1 MTFIANIHRLWV
13 RLLGNHLIVGLVPVL
28 LVAGVLVYTARS
40 ALEQAVLNTH
50 QQVAQRAAKEVHHFL
65 DQPIASLKVLAQ
77 SMNVVRDPWR
87 RQSLLSQVGLE
98 LGAVAEL
105 CFVDTAGTIQATN
118 VLDVQAPLQR
128 GDRLPPN
135 YLPHA
140 RVLWAQVKREK
151 FYASEVVQRE
161 GQPSLFIGLAV
172 KEGDQVVGALI
183 TRFALYE
190 IWQQVDQIRLGDT
203 GRGVLLDARGH
214 YIAFPARQDVY
225 LDATHPQF
233 VPRLSGNGT
242 RQWRDIDGRE
252 WVAGFAYI
260 ADWGWTVVVQQE
272 AREAFGLVAMM
283 QHRANWI
290 TVASV
295 AGAIL
300 LGLLLLRSI
309 TRPINRLMQ
318 AVRAAQ
324 AGEEFALEL
333 PAIKDELW
341 ELGQAFTEMNQAL
354 ETRKA
359 ALEAEL
365 NFNDRL
371 IEDNPLALAVVAQPW
386 RTVRVNKAWHQ
397 LFGEDEAGS
406 WEHTAEG
413 QQLWD
418 WIKSNPKARPIDNL
432 EIKSPQGGTRF
443 WNLKVVDLAGALPGH
458 LLLVIDDQTQHKLL
472 ELHYVQSEKLAS
484 LGEMAAGVAHEIK
497 NPLAIIRH
505 AYELLAQIV
514 PAEVEGR
521 DQALRPLGA
530 AIGRI
535 DERVVNLLDFARP
548 AQQTQE
554 WVDPAGILRQLIDLE
569 QKHADHL
576 GIAIEARLHEVPQ
589 VWVNRDMLKDVFLN
603 LISNAFAAMPE
614 GGKLLILA
622 EQRDDWV
629 VVGIDDTGTG
639 IPQAHIRHIFEPFY
653 STKPPGQGT
662 GLGLAIAHRQIRE
675 IGGRIEVESVPGR
688 GTHFS
693 LHLPTTISSGQRPLT
708 TNSERND

>member
-1 MTFIANIHRLWV
+1 MALIANMQRLWV
-13 RLLGNHLIVGLVPVL
+13 RLLGNHLIIGLVPVL

-40 ALEQAVLNTH
+40 ALEQAVLDGH
-50 QQVAQRAAKEVHHFL
+50 QQVARRAAEEIHHFL

-77 SMNVVRDPWR
+77 SMNVVRDPWQ

-98 LGAVAEL
+98 LDAVAEL
-105 CFVDTAGTIQATN
+105 CFVDTAGVIQATN
-118 VLDVQAPLQR
+118 VLDVEAPLQR
-128 GDRLPPN
+128 GERLPPA

-140 RVLWAQVKREK
+140 RVLWAQVKREE
-151 FYASEVVQRE
+151 FYASEVIHRE

-172 KEGDQVVGALI
+172 KEGDQVAGALI
-183 TRFALYE
+183 ARFALYE

-203 GRGVLLDARGH
+203 GRGILLDTRGR
-214 YIAFPARQDVY
+214 YIAFPVRQDVY
-225 LDATHPQF
+225 LDAPHPEF
-233 VPRLSGNGT
+233 APRISGNGT
-242 RQWRDIDGRE
+242 RQWRDLEGRE

-260 ADWGWTVVVQQE
+260 EEWGWTVVVQQE
-272 AREAFGLVAMM
+272 AQEAFGLVAMM
-283 QHRANWI
+283 QQRANWI

-309 TRPINRLMQ
+309 TRPINRLMHT
-318 AVRAAQ
+318 VRAVQ
-324 AGEEFALEL
+324 AGEAFALEL

-354 ETRKA
+354 EARKA
-359 ALEAEL
+359 DLEAEL

-371 IEDNPLALAVVAQPW
+371 IEDNPLAIAVVTQKR
-386 RTVRVNKAWHQ
+386 RTVRVNRAWHQ
-397 LFGEDEAGS
+397 LFGADEAGA
-406 WEHTAEG
+406 WDRTAEG

-418 WIKSNPKARPIDNL
+418 WIQSNPKTREVDNL
-432 EIKSPQGGTRF
+432 EIKHSEGGTRF

-458 LLLVIDDQTQHKLL
+458 LLLVIDDQTQRKLL
-472 ELHYVQSEKLAS
+472 ELHYVQAEKLAS

-514 PAEVEGR
+514 PKEVAGR
-521 DQALRPLGA
+521 DQALKPLGA

-548 AQQTQE
+548 AQQVQE
-554 WVDPAGILRQLIDLE
+554 LVDPTDILRQLVDLE
-569 QKHADHL
+569 RKHAEHL
-576 GIAIEARLHEVPQ
+576 GIAIDASLDEVSP
-589 VWVNRDMLKDVFLN
+589 VLVNRDMLKDVFLN
-603 LISNAFAAMPE
+603 LISNAFAAMPK
-614 GGKLLILA
+614 GGTLQISA

-629 VVGIDDTGTG
+629 VLGVGDTGTG
-639 IPQAHIRHIFEPFY
+639 IPQERIRQIFEPFY

-662 GLGLAIAHRQIRE
+662 GLGLAIVHRQIQE
-675 IGGRIEVESVPGR
+675 IGGRIEVESIPDQ

-693 LHLPTTISSGQRPLT
+693 LYLPIA
-708 TNSERND
+708 NSERND

>member
-1 MTFIANIHRLWV
+1 MAFSANIQRLWV

-128 GDRLPPN
+128 GERLPPR

-140 RVLWAQVKREK
+140 RVLWAQVKRAE
-151 FYASEVVQRE
+151 FYASEVIQRE

-183 TRFALYE
+183 ARFALYE

-214 YIAFPARQDVY
+214 YIAFPSRQDVY

-233 VPRLSGNGT
+233 VPHLSGNGT
-242 RQWRDIDGRE
+242 RQWRDLQGRE
-252 WVAGFAYI
+252 WIAGFAYI

-283 QHRANWI
+283 QHRANWS

-371 IEDNPLALAVVAQPW
+371 IEDNPLALAVVAPPR

-397 LFGEDEAGS
+397 LFDAGGVG

-418 WIKSNPKARPIDNL
+418 WIKSNPKARAIDNL
-432 EIKSPQGGTRF
+432 EIKAAQGGTRF

-458 LLLVIDDQTQHKLL
+458 LLLVIDDQTQRKLL

-514 PAEVEGR
+514 PQEVEGR

-548 AQQTQE
+548 AQQPQD
-554 WVDPAGILRQLIDLE
+554 WIDPADILRQLIDLE
-569 QKHADHL
+569 QKHAEHL
-576 GIAIEARLHEVPQ
+576 GIAVEARLHAVPP

-614 GGKLLILA
+614 GGTLRVAA
-622 EQRDDWV
+622 EQRGDWV
-629 VVGIDDTGTG
+629 VVEIGDTGVG
-639 IPQAHIRHIFEPFY
+639 IPPEHIRHLFEPFY

-662 GLGLAIAHRQIRE
+662 GLGLAIAHRQIQE
-675 IGGRIEVESVPGR
+675 IGGRIEVESVLHQ
-688 GTHFS
+688 GTLFS
-693 LHLPTTISSGQRPLT
+693 LYLPIT
-708 TNSERND
+708 TNSERNN

>member
-1 MTFIANIHRLWV
+1 MALIANMQRLWV

-40 ALEQAVLNTH
+40 ALEQAVLDGH
-50 QQVAQRAAKEVHHFL
+50 QQVARRAAKEIHHFL

-98 LGAVAEL
+98 LDAVAEL

-118 VLDVQAPLQR
+118 VLDVHAPLQR
-128 GDRLPPN
+128 GERLPPG

-140 RVLWAQVKREK
+140 RVLWAAVKREE
-151 FYASEVVQRE
+151 FYASEVIQHE

-172 KEGDQVVGALI
+172 KKGDQVAGALI
-183 TRFALYE
+183 ARFALYE
-190 IWQQVDQIRLGDT
+190 IWHQVDQIRLGDT
-203 GRGVLLDARGH
+203 GRGILLDARGR
-214 YIAFPARQDVY
+214 YIAFPVRQDIY
-225 LDATHPQF
+225 LDAHPEF
-233 VPRLSGNGT
+233 VPHLSGNGT
-242 RQWRDIDGRE
+242 RQWRDFEGRE
-252 WVAGFAYI
+252 WIAGFAYI
-260 ADWGWTVVVQQE
+260 EDWGWTVVVRQE

-283 QHRANWI
+283 QQRANWI

-309 TRPINRLMQ
+309 TRPINRLMHT
-318 AVRAAQ
+318 VRAVQ
-324 AGEEFALEL
+324 AGEAFALEL

-354 ETRKA
+354 EARKA
-359 ALEAEL
+359 DLEAEL

-371 IEDNPLALAVVAQPW
+371 IEDNPLAIAVVTQQR
-386 RTVRVNKAWHQ
+386 RTVRMNRAWQQ
-397 LFGEDEAGS
+397 LFGADGAGD
-406 WEHTAEG
+406 WDQTAEG
-413 QQLWD
+413 QQLLD
-418 WIKSNPKARPIDNL
+418 WIEHNPKTREVDNL
-432 EIKSPQGGTRF
+432 EIKHSQGGTRF
-443 WNLKVVDLAGALPGH
+443 WNLKVVALAGALPGH
-458 LLLVIDDQTQHKLL
+458 LLLVIDDQTQRKLL
-472 ELHYVQSEKLAS
+472 ELHYGQSEKLAS

-505 AYELLAQIV
+505 AYELLVQIV
-514 PAEVEGR
+514 PQEVEGR

-548 AQQTQE
+548 AQETQE
-554 WVDPAGILRQLIDLE
+554 LVDPTDILRQLVDLE
-569 QKHADHL
+569 QKHAEHL
-576 GIAIEARLHEVPQ
+576 GIAIEVSLHEVSS
-589 VWVNRDMLKDVFLN
+589 VLVNRDMLKDVFLN
-603 LISNAFAAMPE
+603 LISNAFAAMPD
-614 GGKLLILA
+614 GGKLLISA

-629 VVGIDDTGTG
+629 VVVVGDTGTG
-639 IPQAHIRHIFEPFY
+639 IPQEHIRQIFEPFY

-662 GLGLAIAHRQIRE
+662 GLGLAIVHRQIQE
-675 IGGRIEVESVPGR
+675 IGGRIEVESVPDQ
-688 GTHFS
+688 GTRFS
-693 LHLPTTISSGQRPLT
+693 LYLPTA
-708 TNSERND
+708 NSERND

>member
-1 MTFIANIHRLWV
+1 MVRLRNMQRLWV

-40 ALEQAVLNTH
+40 ALEQAVRDSH
-50 QQVAQRAAKEVHHFL
+50 QQVARRAAKEIHHFL
-65 DQPIASLKVLAQ
+65 AQPIASLKVLAQ

-98 LGAVAEL
+98 LSAVAEL
-105 CFVDTAGTIQATN
+105 CFVDTSGAIQATN
-118 VLDVQAPLQR
+118 MLDVHAPLQR
-128 GDRLPPN
+128 GGRLPPD

-140 RVLWAQVKREK
+140 RVLWAQVKREE
-151 FYASEVVQRE
+151 FYASAVVQHE

-172 KEGDQVVGALI
+172 KEGDQVAGALI
-183 TRFALYE
+183 ARFALYE

-203 GRGVLLDARGH
+203 GRGVLLDARGR
-214 YIAFPARQDVY
+214 YIAFPARQDIY
-225 LDATHPQF
+225 LDAPHPEF
-233 VPRLSGNGT
+233 VPHISGNGT
-242 RQWRDIDGRE
+242 RQWRDIEGRE

-272 AREAFGLVAMM
+272 AQEAFGLMAMM
-283 QHRANWI
+283 QRRANWI
-290 TVASV
+290 VVASV

-300 LGLLLLRSI
+300 LGLVLLRSI
-309 TRPINRLMQ
+309 TRPINRLMHT
-318 AVRAAQ
+318 VRAVQ
-324 AGEEFALEL
+324 AGEAFALEL

-354 ETRKA
+354 EARKA
-359 ALEAEL
+359 ELEAEL
-365 NFNDRL
+365 NFSDRL
-371 IEDNPLALAVVAQPW
+371 IEDNPLAIAVVDQQQ

-397 LFGEDEAGS
+397 LFGEGGAGP
-406 WEHTAEG
+406 WEHTPAG

-418 WIKSNPKARPIDNL
+418 WIKSNPKTREADNL
-432 EIKSPQGGTRF
+432 EVESPQGGTRF
-443 WNLKVVDLAGALPGH
+443 WNLKVLDLEGALPGH
-458 LLLVIDDQTQHKLL
+458 LLLVVDDQTQRKLL
-472 ELHYVQSEKLAS
+472 ELHYVQAEKLAA

-514 PAEVEGR
+514 PKDVEGR

-548 AQQTQE
+548 AQQVQE
-554 WVDPAGILRQLIDLE
+554 LVDPTGILRQLVDLE
-569 QKHADHL
+569 QKHAEHL
-576 GIAIEARLHEVPQ
+576 GIAIEVRLHAVPP

-603 LISNAFAAMPE
+603 LISNAFAAMPD
-614 GGKLLILA
+614 GGKLLISA
-622 EQRDDWV
+622 KQRDDWV
-629 VVGIDDTGTG
+629 VIGVGDTGAG
-639 IPQAHIRHIFEPFY
+639 ISPKHLRQIFEPFY

-662 GLGLAIAHRQIRE
+662 GLGLAIVHRQIQE
-675 IGGRIEVESVPGR
+675 IGGRIEVESAPDQ
-688 GTHFS
+688 GTRFS
-693 LHLPTTISSGQRPLT
+693 LYIPTANP
-708 TNSERND
+708 ERND

>member
-1 MTFIANIHRLWV
+1 MVLGAGAVIGRHNIQRLWV

-28 LVAGVLVYTARS
+28 LVASVLVYTARS
-40 ALEQAVLNTH
+40 ALEQAVLDTH

-77 SMNVVRDPWR
+77 SMNVVRDPWP

-98 LGAVAEL
+98 LSAVAEL

-128 GDRLPPN
+128 GERLPPN

-140 RVLWAQVKREK
+140 RVLWAQVKREE
-151 FYASEVVQRE
+151 FYASEVILRE

-183 TRFALYE
+183 ARFALYE
-190 IWQQVDQIRLGDT
+190 IWQQVDQIRLGET

-225 LDATHPQF
+225 LDVTHPQF
-233 VPRLSGNGT
+233 VPHLSGNGT
-242 RQWRDIDGRE
+242 RQWRDIEGRE

-260 ADWGWTVVVQQE
+260 AGWGWTVVVQQE
-272 AREAFGLVAMM
+272 AHEAFGLVAMM

-309 TRPINRLMQ
+309 TRPINRLMHT
-318 AVRAAQ
+318 VRAVQ

-354 ETRKA
+354 EARKA
-359 ALEAEL
+359 ELEAEL

-371 IEDNPLALAVVAQPW
+371 IEDNPLAIAVVAPPR

-397 LFGEDEAGS
+397 LFGADGAGP

-418 WIKSNPKARPIDNL
+418 WLKRRKGDNL
-432 EIKSPQGGTRF
+432 EIKSAQGGTRF

-458 LLLVIDDQTQHKLL
+458 LLLVIDDQTQRKLL

-514 PAEVEGR
+514 PQEVEGR

-554 WVDPAGILRQLIDLE
+554 WIDPTDILRQLVGLE
-569 QKHADHL
+569 QKHAEHL
-576 GIAIEARLHEVPQ
+576 GIAIALRLHAVPQ

-614 GGKLLILA
+614 GGKLLIST
-622 EQRDDWV
+622 EQQDDWV
-629 VVGIDDTGTG
+629 VVGIGDTGTG
-639 IPQAHIRHIFEPFY
+639 IPPEQIRQIFEPFY

-662 GLGLAIAHRQIRE
+662 GLGLAIVHRQIQE
-675 IGGRIEVESVPGR
+675 IGGRIEVESVPDQ
-688 GTHFS
+688 GTHFA
-693 LHLPTTISSGQRPLT
+693 LYLPTAVA
-708 TNSERND
+708 TNHEL

>member
-1 MTFIANIHRLWV
+1 MIRLRNRQRLWV

-40 ALEQAVLNTH
+40 ALEQAVLDSH
-50 QQVAQRAAKEVHHFL
+50 QQVARRAAKEIHHFL
-65 DQPIASLKVLAQ
+65 AQPIASLKVLAQ

-98 LGAVAEL
+98 LSAVAEL
-105 CFVDTAGTIQATN
+105 CFVDTAGVIQATN
-118 VLDVQAPLQR
+118 VLDVHAPLQR
-128 GDRLPPN
+128 GGRLPPG

-140 RVLWAQVKREK
+140 RVLWAQVKREE
-151 FYASEVVQRE
+151 FYASEVVQHE

-172 KEGDQVVGALI
+172 KEGDQVAGALI
-183 TRFALYE
+183 ARFALYE

-203 GRGVLLDARGH
+203 GRGVLLDARGR
-214 YIAFPARQDVY
+214 YIAFPVRQDVY
-225 LDATHPQF
+225 LDAPHPEF
-233 VPRLSGNGT
+233 VPHLSGNGT
-242 RQWRDIDGRE
+242 RQWRDIEGRE

-272 AREAFGLVAMM
+272 AQEAFGLVAMM

-300 LGLLLLRSI
+300 LGLVLLKSI
-309 TRPINRLMQ
+309 TRPINRLMHT
-318 AVRAAQ
+318 VRAVQ
-324 AGEEFALEL
+324 AGEAFALEL

-354 ETRKA
+354 EARKA
-359 ALEAEL
+359 DLEAEL

-371 IEDNPLALAVVAQPW
+371 IEDNPLAIAVVNQQR
-386 RTVRVNKAWHQ
+386 RTVRVNKAWNQ
-397 LFGEDEAGS
+397 LFGEGGAGA
-406 WEHTAEG
+406 WDQTAEG
-413 QQLWD
+413 RQLLD
-418 WIKSNPKARPIDNL
+418 WIEHNPKTREVDNL
-432 EIKSPQGGTRF
+432 EVKSPQGGTRF

-458 LLLVIDDQTQHKLL
+458 LLLVIDDQTQRKLL
-472 ELHYVQSEKLAS
+472 ELHYGQSEKLAS

-505 AYELLAQIV
+505 TYELLAQIV
-514 PAEVEGR
+514 PKDVEGR

-548 AQQTQE
+548 AQQMQE
-554 WVDPAGILRQLIDLE
+554 LVDPTGILRQLVDLE
-569 QKHADHL
+569 QKHAEHL
-576 GIAIEARLHEVPQ
+576 GIALEVRLHEVPP
-589 VWVNRDMLKDVFLN
+589 VWVNQDMLKDVFLN
-603 LISNAFAAMPE
+603 LISNAFAAMPD
-614 GGKLLILA
+614 GGQLLISA

-629 VVGIDDTGTG
+629 VMVVGDTGTG
-639 IPQAHIRHIFEPFY
+639 IPQEHIRQIFEPFY
-653 STKPPGQGT
+653 STKPPRQGT
-662 GLGLAIAHRQIRE
+662 GLGLAIVHRQIQE
-675 IGGRIEVESVPGR
+675 IGGRIEVESAPDQ
-688 GTHFS
+688 GTRFS
-693 LHLPTTISSGQRPLT
+693 LYLPIA
-708 TNSERND
+708 NSERND

>member
-1 MTFIANIHRLWV
+1 MQRLWV

-40 ALEQAVLNTH
+40 ALEQAVLDSH
-50 QQVAQRAAKEVHHFL
+50 QLVAQRAAKEIHHFL

-77 SMNVVRDPWR
+77 SMNVVRDPRR

-98 LGAVAEL
+98 LDAVAEL
-105 CFVDTAGTIQATN
+105 CFVDTTGLIQATN
-118 VLDVQAPLQR
+118 VLDVQAPFQR
-128 GDRLPPN
+128 GERLPPG

-140 RVLWAQVKREK
+140 RVLWLQVKREE
-151 FYASEVVQRE
+151 FYASEVIQHE

-183 TRFALYE
+183 ARFALYE

-203 GRGVLLDARGH
+203 GRGVLLDVRGH
-214 YIAFPARQDVY
+214 YIAFPLRQDVY
-225 LDATHPQF
+225 LGVPHPEF
-233 VPRLSGNGT
+233 VPHVSGNGT
-242 RQWRDIDGRE
+242 RQWRDIEGRE

-272 AREAFGLVAMM
+272 AQEAFGLVAMM
-283 QHRANWI
+283 QYRANWI
-290 TVASV
+290 MVVSV

-300 LGLLLLRSI
+300 LGLVLLKSI
-309 TRPINRLMQ
+309 TRPINRLMHT
-318 AVRAAQ
+318 VRAVQ
-324 AGEEFALEL
+324 AGEAFVLEL

-354 ETRKA
+354 EGRKA
-359 ALEAEL
+359 ELEAEL

-371 IEDNPLALAVVAQPW
+371 IEDNPLAIAVVNQQ
-386 RTVRVNKAWHQ
+386 RQTVRMNRTWNQ
-397 LFGEDEAGS
+397 LFGADRAGA
-406 WEHTAEG
+406 WAQTAEG
-413 QQLWD
+413 RQLLD
-418 WIKSNPKARPIDNL
+418 WIEHNSKTRAVDNL
-432 EIKSPQGGTRF
+432 QIELPQGGTRF

-458 LLLVIDDQTQHKLL
+458 LLLVIDDQTQRKLL

-514 PAEVEGR
+514 PQEVEGR

-535 DERVVNLLDFARP
+535 NERVVNLLDFARP

-554 WVDPAGILRQLIDLE
+554 LVDPTSILRQLVGLE
-569 QKHADHL
+569 QKHAEHL
-576 GIAIEARLHEVPQ
+576 GIAIEVRLHKVLP

-603 LISNAFAAMPE
+603 LISNAFAAMPD
-614 GGKLLILA
+614 GGKLLISA

-629 VVGIDDTGTG
+629 VVGIGDTGTG
-639 IPQAHIRHIFEPFY
+639 IPQEHIRQIFEPFY

-662 GLGLAIAHRQIRE
+662 GLGLAIVHRQIQE
-675 IGGRIEVESVPGR
+675 IGGRIEVESAPDQ
-688 GTHFS
+688 GTRFS
-693 LHLPTTISSGQRPLT
+693 LYLPTAK
-708 TNSERND
+708 SERKD